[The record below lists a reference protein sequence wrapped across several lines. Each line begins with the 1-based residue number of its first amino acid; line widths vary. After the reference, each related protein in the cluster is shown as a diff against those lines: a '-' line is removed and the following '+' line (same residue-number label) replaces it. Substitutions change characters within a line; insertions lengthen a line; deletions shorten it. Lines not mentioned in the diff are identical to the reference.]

1 MSKIM
6 MRVGKG
12 CFVPASKASEDALR
26 ALGLKMGADVLVEV
40 SKPRNAQFF
49 RLAHAFGRLLVENLD
64 DFAGMDWHAAIK
76 KVQRDG
82 RIECEISTVELAG
95 NAVAEIIT
103 PRSLSFAS
111 MGEETFREVY
121 QQMCRFAAANYWQE
135 MTPEK
140 IDEMAGVMTN
150 E

>member
-1 MSKIM
+1 MSKIL
-6 MRVGKG
+6 MRVAKG
-12 CFVPASKASEDALR
+12 SFIPSSKASEEALR
-26 ALGLKMGADVLVEV
+26 SIGLKVGDNVLVEV
-40 SKPRNAQFF
+40 SKPRNPQFW

-64 DFAGMDWHAAIK
+64 DFSGLDWHDAIK

-82 RIECEISTVELAG
+82 RIECEVSEVALAG
-95 NAVAEIIT
+95 NAVAEIVT

-111 MGEETFREVY
+111 MGEDTFREVY
-121 QQMCRFAAANYWQE
+121 QAMSRFVAARYWQE

-140 IDEMAGVMTN
+140 IEEMAEVML